1 MFKISRLCKNHR
13 SYNFFRILRTNFDLS
28 MSNKIKIGISI
39 GDVNGIGLE
48 VILKTLAHQSVLD
61 FCTVIV
67 YGHTKVASYHRKALG
82 LGDFN
87 FQVITDAASANPK
100 KANMINCWEED
111 VKIELG
117 SSTETGGKYALL
129 SLEKATE
136 DLVSGAI
143 DALVTAP
150 INKHN
155 IQSENFQFAGHTEY
169 LQERCGAKDV
179 LMFLV
184 SEEIRVGVVTG
195 HIPVA
200 QIPEK
205 ITKEAIVQKLL
216 LINQSLKK
224 DFWIEKPKIAV
235 LGLNP
240 HAGDNGLLGKEEQE
254 TIMPA
259 IQTAFDSG
267 VICFGPYPAD
277 GFFGS
282 GTYKKFDAVLA
293 MYHDQGLIPFK
304 TISFGHGVNY
314 TAGMKFVRTS
324 PDHGT
329 GYDIAGKNLADP
341 SSFVEAIFAA
351 VDIVRKR
358 REQEALLSNQLR
370 TGGKVIETASDVKD
384 DAN

>member
-1 MFKISRLCKNHR
+1 MIFMYFAL
-13 SYNFFRILRTNFDLS
+13 NFHLN
-28 MSNKIKIGISI
+28 MSSKIKIGISI

-48 VILKTLAHQSVLD
+48 VILKTLAHQSILD
-61 FCTVIV
+61 YCTPVV

-82 LGDFN
+82 LGDFSFN
-87 FQVITDAASANPK
+87 VINQAADANPK

-111 VKIELG
+111 VKIDLG
-117 SSTETGGKYALL
+117 TANEIGGKYALL

-136 DLVSGAI
+136 DLVNGSI

-155 IQSENFQFAGHTEY
+155 IQSDTFKFPGHTEY
-169 LQERCGAKDV
+169 LQERSGSSDV
-179 LMFLV
+179 LMFMV
-184 SEEIRVGVVTG
+184 SEDLRVGVVTG

-200 QIPEK
+200 EVAQS
-205 ITKEAIVQKLL
+205 ITKEKIVKKLVM
-216 LINQSLKK
+216 INESLKK

-240 HAGDNGLLGKEEQE
+240 HAGDNGLLGKEEQD
-254 TIMPA
+254 IIIPA
-259 IQTAFDSG
+259 IQQAFDSG

-277 GFFGS
+277 GFFGNS
-282 GTYKKFDAVLA
+282 TYKQFDAVLA

-304 TISFGHGVNY
+304 TIAFGNGVNY
-314 TAGMKFVRTS
+314 TAGMKYVRTS

-341 SSFVEAIFAA
+341 SSFIEAVFAA
-351 VDIVRKR
+351 THIVKHR
-358 REQEALLSNQLR
+358 REQESLLSNQLR
-370 TGGKVIETASDVKD
+370 TGGKIIETASDVKD

>member
-1 MFKISRLCKNHR
+1 
-13 SYNFFRILRTNFDLS
+13 
-28 MSNKIKIGISI
+28 MSSKIKIGISV

-48 VILKTLAHQSVLD
+48 VILKTLSETKI
-61 FCTVIV
+61 FEYCTPIV

-82 LGDFN
+82 ISDFTFN
-87 FQVITDAASANPK
+87 VITNAEAANPK
-100 KANMINCWEED
+100 KANLINCWEED

-117 SSTETGGKYALL
+117 VANETGGKYALL

-136 DLVSGAI
+136 DLISGQI

-155 IQSENFQFAGHTEY
+155 IQSENFNFPGHTEY
-169 LQERCGAKDV
+169 LQERSKSKDV
-179 LMFLV
+179 LMFLMND
-184 SEEIRVGVVTG
+184 SLRVGVVTG

-200 QIPEK
+200 DVPK
-205 ITKEAIVQKLL
+205 SITKEKIVRKLQL
-216 LINQSLKK
+216 MNESLKK

-254 TIMPA
+254 IISPA
-259 IQTAFDSG
+259 IQEAFDKG
-267 VICFGPYPAD
+267 IICFGPFPAD
-277 GFFGS
+277 GFFGKGS
-282 GTYKKFDAVLA
+282 YKQFDGVLA

-304 TISFGHGVNY
+304 TIAFGSGVNY
-314 TAGMKFVRTS
+314 SAGLSIVRTS

-329 GYDIAGKNLADP
+329 GYDIAGKDLADP
-341 SSFVEAIFAA
+341 SSFMEAIFAA
-351 VDIVRKR
+351 IHIVKNRK
-358 REQEALLSNQLR
+358 EQESLLKNQLR
-370 TGGKVIETASDVKD
+370 TGGKIVETAFDLKD